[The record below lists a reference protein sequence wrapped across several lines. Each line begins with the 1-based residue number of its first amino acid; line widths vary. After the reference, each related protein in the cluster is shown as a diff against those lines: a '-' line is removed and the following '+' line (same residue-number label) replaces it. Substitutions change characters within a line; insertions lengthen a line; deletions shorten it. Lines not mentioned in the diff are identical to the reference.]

1 MSFLMKWV
9 HTAGPGRTATVC
21 SEKRLFNHLEEHSA
35 FTYCP
40 LGKQDGGLPAVSLG
54 DGVDMTGRWV

>member
-1 MSFLMKWV
+1 MVS
-9 HTAGPGRTATVC
+9 HGGAGEDEGCWLLVY

-54 DGVDMTGRWV
+54 DGIDMTGRWV

>member
-9 HTAGPGRTATVC
+9 HTAGPGRTTTVY

-35 FTYCP
+35 FT
-40 LGKQDGGLPAVSLG
+40 
-54 DGVDMTGRWV
+54 